1 MERQQRENDEKQI
14 GVENR
19 YGVEL
24 QTPPRQCQDLLPTQ
38 GADQGVVVAVKDDSA
53 EQQDDVEQDDAP
65 QEHARITM

>member
-24 QTPPRQCQDLLPTQ
+24 QTRQCQDLLPTQ